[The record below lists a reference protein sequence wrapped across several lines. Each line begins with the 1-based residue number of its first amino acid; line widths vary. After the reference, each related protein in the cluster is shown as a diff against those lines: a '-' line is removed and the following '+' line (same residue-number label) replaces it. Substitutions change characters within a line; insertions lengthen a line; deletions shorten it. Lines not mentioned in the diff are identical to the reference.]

1 MPERRI
7 RRRFLRQKG
16 GVLGLV
22 LLTLLALG
30 AVGADGAAALLGHDP
45 FTPDLLG
52 RYGPAGAA
60 HPLGTDELG
69 RDVLLRLLHGARVS
83 LAVGLAAALVAAVIG
98 TAIGLLAAWTGG
110 AVDAVLMRIADGML
124 SLPALPLLVVLAAV
138 DPTRAGLPAGGA
150 ADMIRI
156 VVIVS
161 LFGWV
166 GVARF
171 ARAAA
176 LSVLRRDFVR
186 AAQALGVPGGAIL
199 RRHVAPNVM
208 GPVIVATT
216 LAVGNTILVESTLS
230 FLGLGIQPPTP
241 SWGGMLANAQE
252 MVFAAPLLALWP
264 GLCILFAVVACNL
277 IGDALDRAFNPIE

>member
-1 MPERRI
+1 M
-7 RRRFLRQKG
+7 RRFLRRPG
-16 GVLGLV
+16 GLAGAALLAALV
-22 LLTLLALG
+22 LAAASAG
-30 AVGADGAAALLGHDP
+30 WAAAALGQDP

-52 RYGPAGAA
+52 RYGPADAA

-69 RDVLLRLLHGARVS
+69 RDVLLRLLYGARVS
-83 LAVGLAAALVAAVIG
+83 LAVGLAAALTAAVIG
-98 TAIGLLAAWTGG
+98 TVIGLLAAWAGG
-110 AVDAVLMRIADGML
+110 AIDAVLMRVADGL
-124 SLPALPLLVVLAAV
+124 LALPALPLLVVLAAV
-138 DPTRAGLPAGGA
+138 DPAHIGLPTGGGA
-150 ADMIRI
+150 DIVRI
-156 VVIVS
+156 VVIVAI
-161 LFGWV
+161 FGWV

-186 AAQALGVPGGAIL
+186 AAAALGVPGGAIL

-208 GPVIVATT
+208 GPVTVATT

-264 GLCILFAVVACNL
+264 GLCILLAVVACNL
-277 IGDALDRAFNPIE
+277 VGDALDQAFNPRA